1 MSEKI
6 TNIINIDNFYDND
19 NNLENIINKQ
29 IEKNIKNKEVFS
41 DFEIN
46 DFLK

>member
-6 TNIINIDNFYDND
+6 TNIIDVDNFYNND
-19 NNLENIINKQ
+19 NNLENMINKQ

-41 DFEIN
+41 DFEMN

>member
-6 TNIINIDNFYDND
+6 TNIIDIDNFYNND
-19 NNLENIINKQ
+19 NNLKNMINKQ
-29 IEKNIKNKEVFS
+29 IEKNIENKEVFS